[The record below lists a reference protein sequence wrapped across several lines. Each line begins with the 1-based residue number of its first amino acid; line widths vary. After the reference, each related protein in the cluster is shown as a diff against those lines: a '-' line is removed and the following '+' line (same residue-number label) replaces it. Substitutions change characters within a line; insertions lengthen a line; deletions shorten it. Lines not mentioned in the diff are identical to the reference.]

1 MHTKWSKLIC
11 VIAALA
17 LLTVSLTSC
26 DFSLESF
33 FNQDN
38 GPEPVAVSLKT
49 DLKDAKFTF
58 TYGQLKEVLPT
69 DLLATLFENY
79 DEKTDDV
86 TIELNYNDLKSRYSG
101 DEELFQ
107 KVLGLLTESDREA
120 LAATGLSSLGD
131 RMTSELSGG
140 QQQLLA
146 VAGVLAMRPRYL
158 VLDEAGSQLDEATR
172 ARLADIVDAL
182 LARGVGVLEVAHA
195 PEAVFGATRVLV
207 MSEGTP
213 VRAGA
218 PRDFLGSE
226 DLLVRSGLSDDA
238 LAWAVHEG
246 VRSGYVPG
254 RRLDAGALAEHL
266 SGEAD
271 LEGRDGFFAPRAAAY
286 APAGPSVDLRDVSV
300 TYGDVRALA
309 DVSLAVSGITLLLGV
324 SGSGKTT
331 AARVLAGVQEPDE
344 GEAALDGRPV
354 VPGDVGLA
362 FQRPEDQ
369 LFADTVFDDLA

>member
-107 KVLGLLTESDREA
+107 RC
-120 LAATGLSSLGD
+120 
-131 RMTSELSGG
+131 
-140 QQQLLA
+140 
-146 VAGVLAMRPRYL
+146 
-158 VLDEAGSQLDEATR
+158 
-172 ARLADIVDAL
+172 
-182 LARGVGVLEVAHA
+182 
-195 PEAVFGATRVLV
+195 
-207 MSEGTP
+207 
-213 VRAGA
+213 
-218 PRDFLGSE
+218 
-226 DLLVRSGLSDDA
+226 
-238 LAWAVHEG
+238 
-246 VRSGYVPG
+246 
-254 RRLDAGALAEHL
+254 
-266 SGEAD
+266 
-271 LEGRDGFFAPRAAAY
+271 
-286 APAGPSVDLRDVSV
+286 LR
-300 TYGDVRALA
+300 
-309 DVSLAVSGITLLLGV
+309 
-324 SGSGKTT
+324 
-331 AARVLAGVQEPDE
+331 
-344 GEAALDGRPV
+344 
-354 VPGDVGLA
+354 
-362 FQRPEDQ
+362 F
-369 LFADTVFDDLA
+369 